1 MSKNRIRKPIAL
13 GALVVLLG
21 LAALVRAA
29 EPSPED
35 TVREYLQALQDQNF
49 ARSYDLVSEGM
60 KKDRNSG
67 QVRSKEAWI
76 KESQYIA
83 QFSEAKIFEFQ
94 VFPGK
99 VEGEKAFVPNILS
112 SQDKFLNQLGAD
124 EHELYTLVK
133 EGGQW
138 KIDQQELIVDSA
150 GVKKWFPE
158 KAASAEKPAPPAA
171 K

>member
-1 MSKNRIRKPIAL
+1 MRQASKRKAILA
-13 GALVVLLG
+13 GVFFVWLG
-21 LAALVRAA
+21 LDGAARAA
-29 EPSPED
+29 EPTPEE

-49 ARSYDLVSEGM
+49 ARTYELVSEGM
-60 KKDRNSG
+60 KKDRNTG
-67 QVRSKEAWI
+67 QPRSKEAWI
-76 KESQYIA
+76 KESQYVV

-99 VEGEKAFVPNILS
+99 VEGEKSFVPNILS

-133 EGGQW
+133 EGGRW
-138 KIDQQELIVDSA
+138 KIDQQELVVDSA
-150 GVKKWFPE
+150 GIEKWFPR
-158 KAASAEKPAPPAA
+158 KDAAAEKPAA